1 MTEERWF
8 RPMVAADLP
17 DLVAVQ
23 ERGAVA
29 GLADVFPQD
38 SHPFPR
44 ARIQSRW
51 REELGDRGIAAFVA
65 VDVRGRIMGFAARRS
80 DELLHFGTAVET
92 WGSGLAS
99 WLHDELVAT
108 YPPELPRLRLRVFEA
123 NRRARRF
130 YEKLGWAPT
139 GQESRSTFPPYPV
152 LLQYVFDRSRQGGAG
167 WPHGHPH
174 HR

>member
-1 MTEERWF
+1 MSEGRSF

-17 DLVAVQ
+17 ELVVVQ

-44 ARIQSRW
+44 ARILSRW
-51 REELGDRGIAAFVA
+51 REELGDPGIAAVVA
-65 VDVRGRIMGFAARRS
+65 VDVRGPIVGVAARRS

-108 YPPELPRLRLRVFEA
+108 YPPELPRLRLRVFEE

-139 GQESRSTFPPYPV
+139 GHESRSTFAPYPV
-152 LLQYVFDRSRQGGAG
+152 LLEYVFDRSHQGGAG
-167 WPHGHPH
+167 
-174 HR
+174 

>member
-1 MTEERWF
+1 MTVEWSF
-8 RPMVAADLP
+8 RPMAPTDLP
-17 DLVAVQ
+17 DLVVVQ
-23 ERGAVA
+23 EQGAVA
-29 GLADVFPQD
+29 GLANVFPQE

-44 ARIQSRW
+44 GDVMSRW
-51 REELGDRGIAAFVA
+51 REELGDPQIAAFVA
-65 VDVRGRIMGFAARRS
+65 VDPRGRLRGFAACRA

-108 YPPELPRLRLRVFEA
+108 YPPELACLRLRVFEE

-130 YEKLGWAPT
+130 YEKLGWTST
-139 GQESRSTFPPYPV
+139 GRESRSTFAPHPV
-152 LLQYVFDRSRQGGAG
+152 LVEYVFDRSASAAG
-167 WPHGHPH
+167 WPHGHPD